1 MTSGGEYM
9 IYKKYLKR
17 VVDILCSGL
26 TLIVLAPIFLIVAL
40 AIKLDTRGPAIFTQ
54 KRIGKDKEPFK
65 IYKFRTMLTFE
76 DSYYEDGTPIENYDR
91 ITKVGNF
98 LRKTSL
104 DELPQLINIFIGD
117 MSIVGPRPTL
127 SYQVEK
133 YNSHQARRLE
143 VKPGLTG
150 LAQVSGRNSL
160 SWDEKIQCD
169 IDYVSRITFIR
180 DLKIILKTVLIVL
193 KTEKVEFT
201 RPDEISKH
209 NGDVLKDVG
218 DTTRSKN

>member
-1 MTSGGEYM
+1 M

>member
-1 MTSGGEYM
+1 M

-17 VVDILCSGL
+17 VMDIICSGL
-26 TLIVLAPIFLIVAL
+26 ALLILSPIFLIIAL
-40 AIKLDTRGPAIFTQ
+40 TIRLDTRGPVIFTQ
-54 KRIGKDKEPFK
+54 KRVGKDKEPFN

-76 DSYYEDGTPIENYDR
+76 DSFYEDGTPIENYDR
-91 ITKVGNF
+91 KTKVGNF

-127 SYQVEK
+127 LYQVEK
-133 YNSHQARRLE
+133 YNSTQARRLE
-143 VKPGLTG
+143 VRPGLTG
-150 LAQVSGRNSL
+150 HAQVSGRNSL

-169 IDYVSRITFIR
+169 LDYVNRITFLR
-180 DLKIILKTVLIVL
+180 DFKIILKTILVVL

-201 RPDEISKH
+201 KPDEISKH
-209 NGDVLKDVG
+209 SGDIRKDI
-218 DTTRSKN
+218 S